1 MRKTLSLLAAA
12 SIAAVSLGAESAQA
26 RHGRGVGLGL
36 GIAAGVATAII
47 ISESARAE
55 GYRRGGYCRRLLDRC
70 DYGEGWACRK
80 FRYRCE

>member
-1 MRKTLSLLAAA
+1 VRKTLSLVAAA
-12 SIAAVSLGAESAQA
+12 SIAAVSLGAETAQA
-26 RHGRGVGLGL
+26 RHGVGLGL

-47 ISESARAE
+47 ISDAARAE